1 MLHAACGEFG
11 PLINQGLKVWGRNG
25 GSWRSM
31 SDKAD
36 PDPEVPTV
44 LKCISVKKIARTAT
58 PNSQRTPGFT
68 TTEKSGLPE
77 NIT

>member
-1 MLHAACGEFG
+1 
-11 PLINQGLKVWGRNG
+11 
-25 GSWRSM
+25 M

-36 PDPEVPTV
+36 PDPEGAKV

-68 TTEKSGLPE
+68 TTEKSSLPE
-77 NIT
+77 NVTERKAPSWADGLVVLPKG